1 MRTLGTPSPDR
12 LEQLDASAFSGRRL
26 DRSGTWAVLFHAA
39 WCGFCRRFA
48 PIFAALGS
56 DHAHLA
62 IGDVTSDSSPLWDDF
77 EIELVPTVIVFR
89 DGAAVERF
97 DGRPAEG
104 LGPDDVER
112 MRAVLSN
119 G

>member
-1 MRTLGTPSPDR
+1 MRTHGTLTADR

-26 DRSGTWAVLFHAA
+26 DRRGTWAVLFHAE

-48 PIFAALGS
+48 PMFATLGS

-77 EIELVPTVIVFR
+77 AIELVPTVIVFR
-89 DGAAVERF
+89 DGAAVARF
-97 DGRPAEG
+97 DARPSEG
-104 LGPDDVER
+104 LGPDDIER
-112 MRAVLSN
+112 MRAVLLS